1 MGEKGNLLDVG
12 EEIFTSVAEQGPQL
26 WLDFKEYQL
35 ARGKP
40 VRAKV
45 AEQDTG
51 THSSA
56 TEQPPGPATR

>member
-40 VRAKV
+40 VQAK
-45 AEQDTG
+45 ATEQDTS
-51 THSSA
+51 TQSSA
-56 TEQPPGPATR
+56 AEQPRGPATK